1 MPFAVALRTQV
12 KFYTTMASQEIALDK
27 LIDDIDQ
34 QLEIL
39 TNIAQDSHILNEQL
53 RLLSEA
59 REMLLGQDME
69 INRLVDTM
77 DPDNIVDLS
86 TLMEQDQNPEH

>member
-1 MPFAVALRTQV
+1 
-12 KFYTTMASQEIALDK
+12 MASQEIALDK